1 MLKSLDLRPFKG
13 TALVNALP
21 RPSIGSNDPTEAVRA
36 ILSRVKNEGDSAI
49 HALTIEFDKVDL
61 DSFRIGRDAMEQAY
75 ERIDLRL
82 RDALEAA
89 KYSVVRVHEEEL
101 KSLGDHELIDNFG
114 MKITYRTKP
123 VYRAGC
129 YVPGGIARY
138 PSSVIMTATIAKVA
152 GVKEVVLCV
161 PPQADGSVDDATLAA
176 AHICDVD
183 YVFCIGGA
191 QAIGAMAYG
200 TESVPKVDV
209 IVGPGN
215 VYVSIAKREVSQL
228 VGVPS
233 SFAGPSEVVV
243 VADESVPPSWS
254 ALDLAVQA
262 EHGPNG
268 LAWLITWSEEYA
280 LAVEKELE
288 EYLQTALRKE
298 QITSTLEAQGY
309 IALVRDRSQAL
320 EISNLIAPEHLE
332 LLYHDA
338 NQDLDLVD
346 SAGAV
351 FIGPYGTAAYGDYV
365 AGPSHVLPT
374 FGTARFA
381 SVLGVSDFRKRMHF
395 IEVTRDAVEQIS
407 WAAEELATAEGLQ
420 AHGDAIRVRCDEG
433 NLDET

>member
-1 MLKSLDLRPFKG
+1 MLKSLDLRPFRG
-13 TALVNALP
+13 TALINALP
-21 RPSIGSNDPTEAVRA
+21 RPSIGSSDPTDAVRA
-36 ILSRVKNEGDSAI
+36 ILSRVQHEGDI
-49 HALTIEFDKVDL
+49 ALFSLTKEFDKVELSSLQIDKEEMK
-61 DSFRIGRDAMEQAY
+61 RAY
-75 ERIDLRL
+75 DRIDPKL

-101 KSLGDHELIDNFG
+101 KSLGEHELIDNFG
-114 MKITYRTKP
+114 MKIIYRTQP
-123 VYRAGC
+123 VHRAGC
-129 YVPGGIARY
+129 YIPGGAARY
-138 PSSVIMTATIAKVA
+138 PSSVIMTATVAKVA

-161 PPQADGSVDDATLAA
+161 PPQPDGSIDDATLAA
-176 AHICDVD
+176 AHISDVD
-183 YVFCIGGA
+183 YVFSVGGA

-200 TESVPKVDV
+200 TESVPQVDV

-215 VYVSIAKREVSQL
+215 IYVSIAKREVSQV

-243 VADESVPPSWS
+243 VADESVPPKWS
-254 ALDLAVQA
+254 ALDIAVQA

-268 LAWLITWSEEYA
+268 LAWFITWNEEYA
-280 LAVEKELE
+280 REVERELE
-288 EYLQTALRKE
+288 EYLEGALRKE
-298 QITSTLEAQGY
+298 HILSTLEAQGY
-309 IALVRDRSQAL
+309 VALVRDKDQAL
-320 EISNLIAPEHLE
+320 EVSNLIAPEHLE

-338 NQDLDLVD
+338 SQDLDLVD

-374 FGTARFA
+374 FATARFA

-407 WAAEELATAEGLQ
+407 WAAEELALAEGLE
-420 AHGDAIRVRCDEG
+420 AHGDSIRVRRDEG
-433 NLDET
+433 SLDET

>member
-36 ILSRVKNEGDSAI
+36 ILSRVKNEGDIAI
-49 HALTIEFDKVDL
+49 HALTVEFDKVDL

-75 ERIDLRL
+75 ERIDSKLRE
-82 RDALEAA
+82 ALEAA

-114 MKITYRTKP
+114 MKITYRTRP
-123 VYRAGC
+123 VHRAGC

-152 GVKEVVLCV
+152 GVAEVVLCV
-161 PPQADGSVDDATLAA
+161 PPQSDGTVDDATLAA
-176 AHICDVD
+176 AFICDVD
-183 YVFCIGGA
+183 YVFSIGGA

-200 TESVPKVDV
+200 TETVPKVDV

-215 VYVSIAKREVSQL
+215 VYVSIAKKEVSQI

-268 LAWLITWSEEYA
+268 LAWLITWNGDYA
-280 LAVEKELE
+280 RDVENELE
-288 EYLQTALRKE
+288 EYLSKALRKE

-309 IALVRDRSQAL
+309 IAIVRDRDQAL
-320 EISNLIAPEHLE
+320 EVSNLIAPEHLE

-338 NQDLDLVD
+338 SQDLDLVD

-351 FIGPYGTAAYGDYV
+351 FVGPYGTAAYGDYV

-374 FGTARFA
+374 FATARFA

-407 WAAEELATAEGLQ
+407 WAAEELASAEGLQ

-433 NLDET
+433 NVDET